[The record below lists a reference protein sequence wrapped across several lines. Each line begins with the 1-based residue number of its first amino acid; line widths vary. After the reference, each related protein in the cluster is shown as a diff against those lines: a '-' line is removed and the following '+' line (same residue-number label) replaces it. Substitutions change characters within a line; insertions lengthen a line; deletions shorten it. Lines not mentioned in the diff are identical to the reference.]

1 MLVVLRIAELLAAG
15 FEVVPTFRT
24 PHVTIAFQGDLDSAL
39 AVLVT
44 LGIDQRPNL
53 YRDREPK

>member
-24 PHVTIAFQGDLDSAL
+24 PHVTIAFQGDLDSSL
-39 AVLVT
+39 AVLIT

-53 YRDREPK
+53 YHDREPK